1 MNRRIQL
8 ASLLLSSAEES
19 SLENR
24 SRGVV
29 ASHAT
34 YRQYY
39 LCVRCVPRGLPQHA
53 GAPLV
58 QDRAVGV
65 IEGVDVTPHVLP
77 RGGGHVGG

>member
-1 MNRRIQL
+1 M
-8 ASLLLSSAEES
+8 
-19 SLENR
+19 
-24 SRGVV
+24 

-34 YRQYY
+34 YGYIMRVCDAY
-39 LCVRCVPRGLPQHA
+39 VPRGLPQHA

-65 IEGVDVTPHVLP
+65 VEGVDVTPHVLP